1 MHRSIHHALG
11 AHRTPRLFLRDKLGL
26 AARGLMAWGSCGT
39 ADGDRLVAQETWRE
53 LRAWDRLNDEA
64 LYPFHRLL
72 RPSFSMHHPSNCE
85 LTPFERLNHD
95 CFCLSL
101 DPAALAAAL
110 DAELGSPSL
119 SQLVRERCP
128 YLFAAQPVFV
138 ARPPLERM
146 ANVVRSI
153 EAVVALPAYPEQV
166 LADAP
171 AIAHIGAGG
180 AQGVF
185 FGYDFHLDQDRLGL
199 IEINTNA
206 GGAMLNAVLA
216 RAQHR
221 CCQAVQA
228 MAPDGASVTTFEQ
241 RLVDM
246 FRREWRLAGHARP
259 LASIAI
265 VDEAPQ
271 QQYLYPEFLLFRQLF
286 ERHGLQAVIADPSE
300 LACRHGR
307 LWHGE
312 LAIDVVY
319 NRVTDFYLD
328 LPANAVLRQA
338 WQEQAAVLTPHPQA
352 HALYADKRRLAL
364 FSDEAALRALG
375 VADDD
380 RQVLLANVPRTEVVD
395 AAHGDRLWA
404 ARRSL
409 FFKPAA
415 GFGSRAA
422 YRGDKLTRRV
432 WEEIMAGAY
441 VAQAFV
447 PPGERVIPNE
457 GGSQSMKFDLRAYAY
472 AGGVQWVAA
481 RVYQGQT
488 TNFRQPGSGFAP
500 VYTTVDAS
508 GRGMGEA
515 DGEFASYVFLLD
527 EEGEVHALPHVLYVA
542 LARGQALAP
551 MLADRTLRLAD
562 WYVRLQAS
570 GEPGAVVNETYG
582 LVRFDG
588 EGHFNL
594 EVAPGDSA
602 WPTPAE
608 RRRMQ
613 ELLLS

>member
-1 MHRSIHHALG
+1 
-11 AHRTPRLFLRDKLGL
+11 
-26 AARGLMAWGSCGT
+26 MAWGSCGT

-72 RPSFSMHHPSNCE
+72 RPSFSMHHTSNCE
-85 LTPFERLNHD
+85 LTPFERLNRD

-146 ANVVRSI
+146 ANVVRAI
-153 EAVVALPAYPEQV
+153 EAVVALPAYREQV

-185 FGYDFHLDQDRLGL
+185 FGYDFHLDRDRLGL

-216 RAQHR
+216 RAQRR

-241 RLVDM
+241 RLVNM
-246 FRREWRLAGHARP
+246 FRREWRLAGHSRP

-328 LPANAVLRQA
+328 LPANAMLRQA
-338 WQEQAAVLTPHPQA
+338 WEEQAVVLTPHPQA

-364 FSDEAALRALG
+364 FSDDAALRALG

-457 GGSQSMKFDLRAYAY
+457 GGSQSMKFDLRGYAY

-562 WYVRLQAS
+562 WYVRLQAG